1 MKNNSLNIGNETV
14 NTIDMINSSEQNIEE
29 KLEEDISK
37 SSSDIHE
44 KAKVLYHNLSKHAY
58 TKVRVID
65 DKTIEFCIA

>member
-1 MKNNSLNIGNETV
+1 
-14 NTIDMINSSEQNIEE
+14 MINNSEQNIEE

-37 SSSDIHE
+37 SSNDIHE
-44 KAKVLYHNLSKHAY
+44 KARILYHNLSKHAY